1 MGGYHRC
8 WGVQKM
14 GDLSNSQFYFLESW
28 DVLDRFPKVQ
38 RSSKSYWW
46 REAEYGQEKAR
57 SRKDDCGHC
66 PLRQGV

>member
-14 GDLSNSQFYFLESW
+14 DDLSNAQFYFLESW

-46 REAEYGQEKAR
+46 REAEYG
-57 SRKDDCGHC
+57 
-66 PLRQGV
+66 